1 MQLVSGVAS
10 VVNEGIQVRP
20 TLLKR
25 DERLAPPMAERVLSK
40 HTSEMLRGMMRLVV
54 ARGTA
59 KAAAVD
65 GYLMG
70 GKTGTADKVG
80 ANHRYI
86 KGARLSSF
94 IGVFPLNA
102 PKYIVFAMLDNPQGT
117 ANTAGFATGGWTAAP
132 VVSRVA
138 TQIGPLLNIPPMNAA
153 QEAEAERELLKPLG
167 NQTVD
172 GEPMIR
178 EGHYAAVDTHHHP

>member
-1 MQLVSGVAS
+1 
-10 VVNEGIQVRP
+10 
-20 TLLKR
+20 
-25 DERLAPPMAERVLSK
+25 
-40 HTSEMLRGMMRLVV
+40 
-54 ARGTA
+54 
-59 KAAAVD
+59 
-65 GYLMG
+65 
-70 GKTGTADKVG
+70 
-80 ANHRYI
+80 
-86 KGARLSSF
+86 
-94 IGVFPLNA
+94 
-102 PKYIVFAMLDNPQGT
+102 MLDNPQGT
-117 ANTAGFATGGWTAAP
+117 AKTAGFATGGWTAAP